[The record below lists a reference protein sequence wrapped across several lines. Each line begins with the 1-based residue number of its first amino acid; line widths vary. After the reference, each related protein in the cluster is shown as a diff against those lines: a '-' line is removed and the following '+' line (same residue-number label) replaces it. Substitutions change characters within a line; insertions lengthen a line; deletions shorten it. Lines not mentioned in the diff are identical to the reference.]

1 MPLIRISSAILLSS
15 LLSLSLLLYGEYAK
29 YTSESAKSSSPSSA
43 AVKEEQEGRRNEMR
57 GYMSKDEASI

>member
-1 MPLIRISSAILLSS
+1 MGEGQLMPLIRISSAILLSS

-43 AVKEEQEGRRNEMR
+43 AVREEEEGGGRTR
-57 GYMSKDEASI
+57 YAVV